1 MYTGGGAGSFRKGA
15 HMRVNGRK
23 ADRKKSN
30 AGKPDIKNK
39 DVTMLYRNISVFR
52 FCGRRSEAGRRAAG
66 RLIHGL
72 YLCRHTACICLAC
85 ICLTACGGRNDPA
98 ETKSRFQDGKE
109 YLPMSNLTE
118 SDDGIYYVESIQ
130 EHPSDNGYMV
140 LKYVDKA
147 SAKETVLCQKV
158 NCKHNTSECQAVA
171 EGSDYMGFMTYSDG
185 KLYYMVSEYKRDNR
199 SLYLY
204 RMNRDGTGKE
214 QLHVFENQMTPPNK
228 AGMYKGKIFL
238 SLPTMKAS
246 EDNTSISSAEPSLV
260 MYDLETKTETMILD
274 GARQENLF
282 VLPCGASGDNVY
294 FLEMRFMESPDEE
307 LDEEPYCKFRQ
318 YDLNTREIRTVL
330 DTVEEDAQ
338 IVYNDRILRLS
349 KDHRKMYSYDLI
361 TKETEDILE
370 WKENY
375 HLIFAADGYIGF
387 EKRRKKQYYFNCY
400 DLKEK
405 RYIFDEMTLE
415 DEAYVKT
422 RLTTGEY
429 WIQKDEAVWLYDLSK
444 DSWRKVEEIT

>member
-1 MYTGGGAGSFRKGA
+1 
-15 HMRVNGRK
+15 
-23 ADRKKSN
+23 
-30 AGKPDIKNK
+30 
-39 DVTMLYRNISVFR
+39 
-52 FCGRRSEAGRRAAG
+52 
-66 RLIHGL
+66 
-72 YLCRHTACICLAC
+72 
-85 ICLTACGGRNDPA
+85 
-98 ETKSRFQDGKE
+98 
-109 YLPMSNLTE
+109 MSNLTE

-282 VLPCGASGDNVY
+282 VLPCGASG
-294 FLEMRFMESPDEE
+294 R
-307 LDEEPYCKFRQ
+307 
-318 YDLNTREIRTVL
+318 
-330 DTVEEDAQ
+330 
-338 IVYNDRILRLS
+338 
-349 KDHRKMYSYDLI
+349 
-361 TKETEDILE
+361 
-370 WKENY
+370 WEN
-375 HLIFAADGYIGF
+375 
-387 EKRRKKQYYFNCY
+387 N
-400 DLKEK
+400 
-405 RYIFDEMTLE
+405 
-415 DEAYVKT
+415 
-422 RLTTGEY
+422 
-429 WIQKDEAVWLYDLSK
+429 
-444 DSWRKVEEIT
+444 